1 LERKIVRATRP
12 IWRRKPAE
20 LSDLLGEENLQS
32 YQNYLETKICRA
44 IRPIRRG
51 KPAEL
56 ADLFG

>member
-1 LERKIVRATRP
+1 
-12 IWRRKPAE
+12 
-20 LSDLLGEENLQS
+20 
-32 YQNYLETKICRA
+32 LETKICRA